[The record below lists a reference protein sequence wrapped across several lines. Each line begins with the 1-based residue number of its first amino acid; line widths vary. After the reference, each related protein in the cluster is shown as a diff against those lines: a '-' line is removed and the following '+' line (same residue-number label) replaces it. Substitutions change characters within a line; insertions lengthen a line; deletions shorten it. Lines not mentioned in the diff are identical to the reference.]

1 MSTSSWPTR
10 FSTETGTARPLM
22 RAVERPL
29 APISRRRISAPSS
42 SSRTAWSRSSAPIGP
57 SSSSSVM
64 IASTRAMSAPLRTIS
79 ALTRP
84 PSTAPT
90 ASMMML
96 LPAPV
101 SPVST
106 LKPGAKR
113 TARRSMMAK
122 LVMLSSSSIGTCK
135 STQPQLAQQRLVE
148 VVALLIAQ
156 EAGDMRADAHCGHVA
171 VAHGHVLL
179 SIDAEG
185 RLVVG
190 VRGELDDRVRR
201 HHDRAAGMG
210 VSADRRE
217 DEAVHLRVQDRAA
230 RRVGIGRGAGR
241 RGDQDAVRRVGGQLL
256 VVQASQYAHDPRQRA
271 TSDHG
276 LVEGLISGQAL
287 ALAPVLDLQHDA
299 LLDPVV
305 AAHEWRDPLG
315 HLGGLTLRTQ
325 TQRTQVDAQHGRAR
339 ECGEARGAQDGAI
352 AAQRNGHVD
361 V

>member
-1 MSTSSWPTR
+1 MSRSS
-10 FSTETGTARPLM
+10 S
-22 RAVERPL
+22 
-29 APISRRRISAPSS
+29 PIGPFS
-42 SSRTAWSRSSAPIGP
+42 SSR
-57 SSSSSVM
+57 VK
-64 IASTRAMSAPLRTIS
+64 IASTRAMVAPLRTIS

-156 EAGDMRADAHCGHVA
+156 EAGDMRACAHCGDVA

-179 SIDAEG
+179 SIDAQG

-190 VRGELDDRVRR
+190 ARGELDDRVRR

-217 DEAVHLRVQDRAA
+217 DEAVHLRVQDGAA
-230 RRVGIGRGAGR
+230 RRMGIGRGAGR
-241 RGDQDAVRRVGGQLL
+241 RGDQDTIRRVGGQLL
-256 VVQASQYAHDPRQRA
+256 VV
-271 TSDHG
+271 
-276 LVEGLISGQAL
+276 
-287 ALAPVLDLQHDA
+287 
-299 LLDPVV
+299 
-305 AAHEWRDPLG
+305 
-315 HLGGLTLRTQ
+315 
-325 TQRTQVDAQHGRAR
+325 
-339 ECGEARGAQDGAI
+339 
-352 AAQRNGHVD
+352 
-361 V
+361 